1 MYAVTVIPVTTA
13 RSVQFNH
20 EVPSAAIFFGLFI
33 FNLSG
38 VFNVLLF
45 LIIPFELLL
54 FNDHEG
60 ILKTEVVNIGT
71 NSAISNNTAT
81 DDHNPQPNGARLVDD
96 GMSSTS

>member
-20 EVPSAAIFFGLFI
+20 EVPSAAILFGLFV

-45 LIIPFELLL
+45 LIIRPGLLL
-54 FNDHEG
+54 FNDPAG
-60 ILKTEVVNIGT
+60 ILKTEVVGIGA
-71 NSAISNNTAT
+71 NSAISN
-81 DDHNPQPNGARLVDD
+81 NPQPNGARFVDD
-96 GMSSTS
+96 GMDSIS